1 MAWRAAHDPAI
12 NLTYYRGRMLVDYA
26 WATRGPGRR
35 PAGAALGR
43 RDLPTARGGR
53 GDPAGPGAA
62 GAGAARG
69 PAGRPR
75 VALTERERGVL
86 VLLARGMSYAQI
98 AEALFV
104 TQKTVGYY
112 VSNMY
117 GKAGVT
123 SRHQLTDLAGCEPDR
138 FTVPVTAGGR

>member
-1 MAWRAAHDPAI
+1 M
-12 NLTYYRGRMLVDYA
+12 
-26 WATRGPGRR
+26 
-35 PAGAALGR
+35 
-43 RDLPTARGGR
+43 
-53 GDPAGPGAA
+53 
-62 GAGAARG
+62 
-69 PAGRPR
+69 
-75 VALTERERGVL
+75 ALTERERGVL